1 MRTSR
6 WLLATYVAIILFGLV
21 TALPNLFPQATL
33 AQSPGWFPKQQ
44 VTLGLDLRGGSHL
57 VLEVDARA
65 LIRERVQSLF
75 SEARRTL
82 REVGIDTKSVQRG
95 DNAVT
100 IVLEDATRQA
110 DAIRALQRLATP
122 VRMMALGAA
131 TSDLT
136 VTALSPDKIR
146 LSLTEEGVRDRVN
159 AAVEQSLEII
169 RQRVDQVGVAE
180 PTIQRVGAERILVQL
195 PGVQD
200 PARIRELLGSTAQL
214 SFHMLAPVDASGH
227 VPPGVKVLPGVERG
241 ERYPIDHR
249 VALAGER
256 LSDARAGFD
265 QHTNQPIVTFRL
277 DNAGARIFA
286 EITQQNVGQPFAI
299 VLDGKVLSAP
309 VIREPI
315 TGGAGQISGDFTVQ
329 QTSDLAALLRAGALP
344 APLTVIE
351 ERTVGADLGSDAI
364 EMGMYTG
371 LAGFVLVFGFMFV
384 LYGAWGLIA
393 NLALALN
400 VILTFS
406 ALSLLGATLTLPGIA
421 GIVLGIGLAVDAN
434 VLINERIREETRKG
448 LSAFAALDH
457 GFKRAYAT
465 IVDSN
470 LTALI
475 ATALLFMFGSGP
487 VRGIAVTMGL
497 GIAISMFTAVSIVR
511 AIMISVVRRWRIKV
525 LRIEPLF
532 RMKLIPDGTTIP
544 FMRGRYIGILVS
556 ALLSLASIGLFITPG
571 LNYGVD
577 FKGGIQMEVVTPGPA
592 DLARLRAGL
601 ERLGL
606 GEIALQEFG
615 GPSNVLVRAERQ
627 PGGEAAQTHA
637 VQAIRAKLA
646 EIGPGS
652 KIERTEVVGP
662 KVSGELATA
671 GILSVVL
678 ASLAMLV
685 YIWVRFEWPFAVGAI
700 ATLILDVTKTV
711 GFFALTGL
719 DFNLTAIAAL
729 LTLIGYSVND
739 KVVVYDRMRENMR
752 LYKQMSLRDLIDR
765 SINET
770 LARSLYTSVTAFLA
784 LLPMAI
790 WGGSAVE
797 SFAVPMVFGIVVA
810 ASSSVFIAAPILL
823 FLGDWR
829 KRRTAAVVADA
840 PPGAGSLDLQPV
852 EGVCEARRCR
862 DSTRDEKGLAP
873 TGYRGLR

>member
-1 MRTSR
+1 MYTPR
-6 WLLATYVAIILFGLV
+6 WRVVTYAAIILCGIV
-21 TALPNLFPQATL
+21 TTLPNLFAQQTL
-33 AQSPGWFPKQQ
+33 AQFPSWFPKQQ

-57 VLEVDARA
+57 VLEVDAHA
-65 LIRERVQSLF
+65 LVQERVQSLLGD
-75 SEARRTL
+75 ARRAL
-82 REVGIDTKSVQRG
+82 REAGIDPASVQRR
-95 DNAVT
+95 DDAI
-100 IVLEDATRQA
+100 IVALKDATGQA
-110 DAIRALQRLATP
+110 DAVRALQSLGVP
-122 VRMMALGAA
+122 VGGKGFGLG

-136 VTALSPDKIR
+136 VKAVSPDKIQV
-146 LSLTEEGVRDRVN
+146 SLTEAGVRDRVD
-159 AAVEQSLEII
+159 AAVQQSLEII
-169 RQRVDQVGVAE
+169 RQRIDQVGVSE
-180 PTIQRVGAERILVQL
+180 PTIQRVGADRILVQL

-214 SFHMLAPVDASGH
+214 SFHMLAPVDPSGH
-227 VPPGVKVLPGVERG
+227 MPPGVKVLPAAEGR
-241 ERYPIDHR
+241 ERYPIEER
-249 VALAGER
+249 IALAGER
-256 LSDARAGFD
+256 LSDARASFD
-265 QHTNQPIVTFRL
+265 QRTKQPIVTFRL
-277 DNAGARIFA
+277 DSAGTRTFA
-286 EITQQNVGQPFAI
+286 AITEANVGQPFAI

-315 TGGAGQISGDFTVQ
+315 TGGAGQISGNFTVQ
-329 QTSDLAALLRAGALP
+329 QATDLAALLRAGALP

-448 LSAFAALDH
+448 RSAFAALDH
-457 GFKRAYAT
+457 GFRRAYAT

-487 VRGIAVTMGL
+487 VRGFAVTMGL

-511 AIMISVVRRWRIKV
+511 AIMISIVRRWRLKV

-532 RMKLIPDGTTIP
+532 GMKFIPEGTTIP
-544 FMRGRYIGILVS
+544 FMRGRYVGIAVS
-556 ALLSLASIGLFITPG
+556 AFLSLASIGLFITPG

-577 FKGGIQMEVVTPGPA
+577 FKGGIQMEVATSGPA
-592 DLARLRAGL
+592 DLAQLRAGL
-601 ERLGL
+601 DSLGL
-606 GEIALQEFG
+606 GDIALQEFG
-615 GPSNVLVRAERQ
+615 SPSNVLVRAERQ
-627 PGGEAAQTHA
+627 PGSEDAQTHA

-646 EIGPGS
+646 EIAPGS
-652 KIERTEVVGP
+652 QIERTEVVGP

-678 ASLAMLV
+678 ASIAMLL
-685 YIWVRFEWPFAVGAI
+685 YIWFRFEWPFAVGAI

-752 LYKQMSLRDLIDR
+752 LYKRMSLRDLIDR

-797 SFAVPMVFGIVVA
+797 SFAVPMVFGIIVA

-829 KRRTAAVVADA
+829 KRRAAAAVANA
-840 PPGAGSLDLQPV
+840 PARAGSLDLQPV
-852 EGVCEARRCR
+852 E
-862 DSTRDEKGLAP
+862 
-873 TGYRGLR
+873 RG